1 MAANVGKKLIN
12 SKERCVDESLE
23 GTAASH
29 PSLRLLSGHRVMV
42 RQDVAS
48 VRAAAKVTLLSGGG
62 SGHEPAHAGYIGSGM
77 LTGAVAGSVFT
88 SPPPADIL
96 AAIRAVGQ
104 GNPAGTLLIVKNYTG
119 DRLNFGM
126 SLERARS
133 EGLHV
138 DMLVVGEDCAL
149 TSHDKT
155 AGRRGLAGTVF
166 IHKIAGALAEQG
178 RSLEDIVKVASQAAS
193 QMGTIGI
200 SLSPC
205 SVPGSGPSFQL
216 QQDEF
221 ELGLGIHGE
230 AGFRRQKMTSADE
243 IVSAMLD
250 HMTNPDN
257 STHLKIP
264 KGSRV
269 ALMVNNLGGT
279 SCLELGIVGRAA
291 IQYLESRGVA
301 VQRVYT
307 GSFMTSLEMAG
318 VSLTVLHLDDTIT
331 ACLDADT
338 SAPAWP
344 SRLSGVD
351 RTSDVYIPAPQHI
364 QAEEGGTSLGQT
376 VPTDQAQVLEKVVQ
390 RVCDRMIDCE
400 EQLNSLDRASG
411 DGDCGTTMARGA
423 KEILAAL
430 SHLPFS
436 CPHTLLL
443 TLAAIVEK
451 DMGGSSGALYSLFL
465 TAAARPLQS
474 STDPAAWCAA
484 LHAGIQAISRYGG
497 AEPGDR
503 TMLDP
508 LSTAHR
514 TLSTALSSDRTAL
527 QALEE
532 AVKAAEKSAQATA
545 SMPARAGRA
554 SYVSADQ
561 LTQPDPGATAV
572 AIAIRATHDALKGN

>member
-29 PSLRLLSGHRVMV
+29 PGLRLLSGHRVMV
-42 RQDVAS
+42 REDVAS
-48 VRAAAKVTLLSGGG
+48 VRAAGKVTLLSGGG
-62 SGHEPAHAGYIGSGM
+62 SGHEPAHAGYIGAGM
-77 LTGAVAGSVFT
+77 LTGAIAGSVFT

-178 RSLEDIVKVASQAAS
+178 QSLEDIVKVASQAAS

-230 AGFRRQKMTSADE
+230 AGCRRQKMTSADE

-264 KGSRV
+264 QGSKV

-318 VSLTVLHLDDTIT
+318 VSLTVLHLDDTLM

-344 SRLSGVD
+344 RHLSGED

-364 QAEEGGTSLGQT
+364 QAEEGGTTSGQT
-376 VPTDQAQVLEKVVQ
+376 IQADQAQLLEKVVQ
-390 RVCDRMIDCE
+390 RVCDRLIDSE

-411 DGDCGTTMARGA
+411 DGDCGSTMARGA
-423 KEILAAL
+423 KEILTSL
-430 SHLPFS
+430 SRLPFS
-436 CPHTLLL
+436 CPHALLL
-443 TLAAIVEK
+443 NLAAIVEK

-474 STDPAAWCAA
+474 DTQPAAWCAA
-484 LHAGIQAISRYGG
+484 LHAGIQAITRYGG

-508 LSTAHR
+508 LSAAHS
-514 TLSTALSSDRTAL
+514 TLSATLSSDRTAL

-532 AVKAAEKSAQATA
+532 AVKAAETSAQATA

-554 SYVSADQ
+554 SYVSPDQ
-561 LTQPDPGATAV
+561 LTQPDPGAM
-572 AIAIRATHDALKGN
+572 AIAIIIRATHDALKGN

>member
-1 MAANVGKKLIN
+1 
-12 SKERCVDESLE
+12 
-23 GTAASH
+23 
-29 PSLRLLSGHRVMV
+29 
-42 RQDVAS
+42 
-48 VRAAAKVTLLSGGG
+48 
-62 SGHEPAHAGYIGSGM
+62 
-77 LTGAVAGSVFT
+77 
-88 SPPPADIL
+88 
-96 AAIRAVGQ
+96 
-104 GNPAGTLLIVKNYTG
+104 
-119 DRLNFGM
+119 
-126 SLERARS
+126 
-133 EGLHV
+133 
-138 DMLVVGEDCAL
+138 
-149 TSHDKT
+149 
-155 AGRRGLAGTVF
+155 
-166 IHKIAGALAEQG
+166 
-178 RSLEDIVKVASQAAS
+178 
-193 QMGTIGI
+193 
-200 SLSPC
+200 
-205 SVPGSGPSFQL
+205 
-216 QQDEF
+216 
-221 ELGLGIHGE
+221 
-230 AGFRRQKMTSADE
+230 MTSADE

-264 KGSRV
+264 QGSKV

-318 VSLTVLHLDDTIT
+318 VSLTVLHLDDTLM

-344 SRLSGVD
+344 RHSGLD

-364 QAEEGGTSLGQT
+364 QAEEGGTTSGQT
-376 VPTDQAQVLEKVVQ
+376 IQTDQAQLLEKVVQ
-390 RVCDRMIDCE
+390 RVCDRLIDSE

-411 DGDCGTTMARGA
+411 DGDCGSTMARGA
-423 KEILAAL
+423 KEILASL
-430 SHLPFS
+430 SLLPFS
-436 CPHTLLL
+436 CPHALLL
-443 TLAAIVEK
+443 NLAAIVEK

-474 STDPAAWCAA
+474 DTQPAAWCAA
-484 LHAGIQAISRYGG
+484 LHAGIQAITRYGG

-508 LSTAHR
+508 LSAAHS
-514 TLSTALSSDRTAL
+514 TLSAALLSDRTAL

-561 LTQPDPGATAV
+561 LTQPDPGATAI
-572 AIAIRATHDALKGN
+572 AIIIRATHDALKGN